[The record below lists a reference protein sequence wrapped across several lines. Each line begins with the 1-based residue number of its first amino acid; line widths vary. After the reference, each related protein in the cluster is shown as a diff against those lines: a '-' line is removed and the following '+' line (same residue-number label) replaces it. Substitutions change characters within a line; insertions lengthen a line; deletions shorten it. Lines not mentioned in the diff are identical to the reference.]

1 MIGFVVTPEQA
12 EAANA
17 AIAEAQTSRGM
28 SVFWLTG
35 SYLIYSGEYAGDC
48 FVPCDDETLSTPLIG
63 HPPQTPQDFPEFAEI
78 IDSLGGLEARIDLDP
93 KYIVNPNSAN

>member
-1 MIGFVVTPEQA
+1 MIGFVTTEETA

-28 SVFWLTG
+28 PVFWLAG
-35 SYLIYSGEYAGDC
+35 SNLIYSGEYAGSY

-63 HPPQTPQDFPEFAEI
+63 NPPQTPQNFPEFVTI
-78 IDSLGGLEARIDLDP
+78 IDAMGGLDARIN
-93 KYIVNPNSAN
+93 ISAADIIPPEL

>member
-28 SVFWLTG
+28 PVFWLAG
-35 SYLIYSGEYAGDC
+35 SYPIYTGEHAGEC
-48 FVPCDDETLSTPLIG
+48 FIPCDDATLATPLIG
-63 HPPQTPQDFPEFAEI
+63 HPPQTPQDFPEFAII
-78 IDSLGGLEARIDLDP
+78 IDSMGGLDSRIDIPAADITSP
-93 KYIVNPNSAN
+93 EEP

>member
-28 SVFWLTG
+28 PVFWLAG
-35 SYLIYSGEYAGDC
+35 SYPIYAGEHAGEC
-48 FVPCDDETLSTPLIG
+48 FIPCDDATLATPLRGNPI
-63 HPPQTPQDFPEFAEI
+63 QTPQDFPEFATI
-78 IDSLGGLEARIDLDP
+78 ISAIGGLDARVDISVADITP
-93 KYIVNPNSAN
+93 IE